1 MADGAIDSLSIEIGA
16 SSADAI
22 KSIKSLATALKN
34 LKDGL
39 KDLDVSK
46 LSQEL
51 QKLGKS
57 DFSKLAK
64 LGESLKGLKGATLNK
79 NLPTTLTNL
88 VTALD
93 QVQTRHIN
101 RIKRLGDALSALRG
115 GSISIGKNLPEQLRN
130 IGAAVN
136 EITDDTVKRLDEMTH
151 ALERLRGIDLRGFSS
166 AVKAMKRESGALAT
180 VSENTAMT
188 ANNALIPVGSAPSD
202 KELLDMFPG
211 KLGDVADTFDSDGL
225 VSAFKQLTSY
235 GQKFLSLLGSA
246 AKEAAKIAKHILSFA
261 KARIS
266 IWWDKSAFKNLE
278 RAVSRVRR
286 VISSFGRVA
295 FYRAIRSAIKYV
307 TDALKEGTENAYH
320 FAREFGDSTRYI
332 ADAYDSLNSSNF
344 KMSNQLGAAWATLIA
359 TIEPIIQR
367 IIALVTRAAQV
378 LTQFFALLSG
388 KGTYLKA
395 IDYSKKWADTT
406 AGGAAAAKEWKNQL
420 MGFDEINRLEAPSDG
435 GGGGGGGMPDFEN
448 MFEEAPIEGSLAD
461 VKKAFE
467 SREWAELGQLLGNKF
482 NEIVDSIHWIDLG
495 NKIGRGIQAAVTTAY
510 TALKVADFQN
520 LGEKISY
527 LINNALANIDF
538 EQLGR
543 FAMRLKTAL
552 WDVIYGVVV
561 GLNWGMLARK
571 LSDFIKGALNELAE
585 WIRSL
590 DPHEIAEAIKDF
602 FSNID
607 AKGIA
612 SALRD
617 VLKAAFDLLKGIIIE
632 LIPDDWGKSIGEG
645 LKNALASAIK
655 GMEDWQIVIIGL
667 IATLGIAGLI
677 GVINS
682 LIEVLT
688 VKAFMAIGGF
698 VTALTSINPTV
709 LLIAVAIGALIIII
723 LELVKHWDEIKA
735 SFTSGIEAIKE
746 SFSRNAEL
754 MRADWENAKASFTAS
769 IDSIKQAFSTLGQD
783 ISAKINQAIASIQ
796 SGVQKARAIV
806 QSAIAWVRQAFESAK
821 ASIVNAFA
829 NIRQSVANIANSIIS
844 IIQRMVAAIQ
854 SAFNWVRSLGSLSG
868 SVSGSASVSVPRFA
882 SGGFPED
889 GLFMANHGEMVG
901 KFANGKT
908 AVANNQEIT
917 AGIASAVYDAMIAA
931 MVASDSSN
939 SGRNKQTEFV
949 FNLNGREFARAIY
962 DDQSAVQREHGQ
974 SLIRSYGG

>member
-34 LKDGL
+34 LKGGL

-130 IGAAVN
+130 IGEAVS

-166 AVKAMKRESGALAT
+166 AVKAMKRESGAL
-180 VSENTAMT
+180 
-188 ANNALIPVGSAPSD
+188 IPTGSAPSD
-202 KELLDMFPG
+202 KELLDMFTG
-211 KLGDVADTFDSDGL
+211 KIGSVADTSNYDGL

-261 KARIS
+261 KAKIS

-278 RAVSRVRR
+278 RAASRVRR

-378 LTQFFALLSG
+378 LTQFFAILSG

-420 MGFDEINRLEAPSDG
+420 MGFDEINRLGAPSDG
-435 GGGGGGGMPDFEN
+435 GGGGGSGLPDFEN
-448 MFEEAPIEGSLAD
+448 MFEEAPIEGFLAD

-467 SREWAELGQLLGNKF
+467 SGEWTELGQLLGDKF

-520 LGEKISY
+520 LGKKISY

-590 DPHEIAEAIKDF
+590 DPHEIAEAITDF

-617 VLKAAFDLLKGIIIE
+617 VLKAAFDLLKGIIRE

-645 LKNALASAIK
+645 LKSGLVSAIK
-655 GMEDWQIVIIGL
+655 GMKDWQIVVVGL
-667 IATLGIAGLI
+667 IAVLGIAGLI
-677 GVINS
+677 GVIHS
-682 LIEVLT
+682 LVEVLT

-698 VTALTSINPTV
+698 VTALASINPTV

-723 LELVKHWDEIKA
+723 LELVKHWDEITA
-735 SFTSGIEAIKE
+735 GVSYGIEAIK
-746 SFSRNAEL
+746 SG
-754 MRADWENAKASFTAS
+754 FTSA
-769 IDSIKQAFSTLGQD
+769 IDSIKAKFSEGAEELRGDWERTKQSFASSVETIKQTFSDLGQD
-783 ISAKINQAIASIQ
+783 ISAKINQAITSIQ
-796 SGVQKARAIV
+796 SGAQRARAIV
-806 QSAIAWVRQAFESAK
+806 QNIVLSIRQAFENAK
-821 ASIVNAFA
+821 ASVVGVFTS
-829 NIRQSVANIANSIIS
+829 IRQSVANIVNSVLAV
-844 IIQRMVAAIQ
+844 IQRMVSAIQ
-854 SAFNWVRSLGSLSG
+854 NAFSWVRNIGSLAG
-868 SVSGSASVSVPRFA
+868 NVSGHATKASVPKYA

-889 GLFMANHGEMVG
+889 GLFMANHSEMVG
-901 KFANGKT
+901 RFSNGKT

-917 AGIASAVYDAMIAA
+917 AGIANAVYDAMMAA
-931 MVASDSSN
+931 MTTVGASNGGES
-939 SGRNKQTEFV
+939 KHTEFV

-962 DDQSAVQREHGQ
+962 NDQKAVSRERGV
-974 SLIRSYGG
+974 SYLMGS